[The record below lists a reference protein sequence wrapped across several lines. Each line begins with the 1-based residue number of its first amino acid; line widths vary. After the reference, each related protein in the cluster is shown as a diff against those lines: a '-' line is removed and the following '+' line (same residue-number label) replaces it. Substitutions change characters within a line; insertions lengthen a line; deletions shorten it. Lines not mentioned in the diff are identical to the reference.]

1 MANDNKSD
9 DSTVS
14 VVVRYETQDYD
25 LAVDPSTETILDI
38 RKRLEEQT
46 GLAIKDQDLSFTKRE
61 AMIVDDAKTLAD
73 YRFNG
78 GCFMELKKK

>member
-1 MANDNKSD
+1 MAETAAED
-9 DSTVS
+9 TVA
-14 VVVRYETQDYD
+14 VVVRYETQDYE
-25 LAVDPSTETILDI
+25 LAVDPQTETIADI

-46 GLAIKDQDLSFTKRE
+46 GLAVKDQDLSFTKRA
-61 AMIVDDAKTLAD
+61 AMVVDDDKTLAD